1 MGNLKSF
8 YKFLTQIVSKSDK
21 NKLITNFIILFLLS
35 LLTVILPLIQR
46 ELLSSIEVRQEL
58 NQWIIVLLLT
68 GVIYCILRYILE
80 IRKEKIN
87 RRLERDLQSRL
98 IINGIEKTNK
108 LIENRGAGSYL
119 MSVYG
124 DVEQLTGIISNQEIE
139 SAFLSLLQLLAILII
154 SLLWSLWLALT
165 ILIGYAV
172 GLLSTIH
179 FRKVYKE
186 EFSLFRKILM
196 EINPKILELLENRSS
211 VLSYLGLD
219 RANKKIQ
226 NLFEER
232 DLHVQNA
239 GIASKTSDS
248 VINFISFF
256 TQLAFIA
263 ISAIQLSSGKLD
275 FPTLTALL
283 SYVALAFTP
292 ISKIKASL
300 DTLNRLEVLQSRI
313 EPFLTCEA
321 KNCVPEGRELS
332 FKDCVLTYETEEGNQ
347 VNLIDRLSH
356 TFKGLTGIVGLS
368 GSGKTTLVKALLG
381 TVSPSQGSVNYG
393 GCPISEINQSFL
405 YSSFKLYPQNPEIYN
420 DSLLSNITF
429 NKQAL
434 SEAEFLEKKAKIHN
448 QLKSLTADNIHQ
460 FPELA
465 EVIPALLGQRKAEL
479 AGLPAKQLEN
489 FLQGLSSESTVDNLA
504 TQAVNHSH
512 FIHERYLSIIDALEL
527 AKLDGRDLGFHGEK
541 ISGGEK
547 NKIALAR
554 LLLPYGNYFTI
565 LDEPFTNMDIFSVKH
580 CLDAYRRF
588 NGNTPGIIISHNLFL
603 ISQLCD
609 EILVVENN
617 GTVAIGSHQQLLSKN
632 DLYKDLYAEHIKSQK
647 EDDSQKQQ

>member
-1 MGNLKSF
+1 M
-8 YKFLTQIVSKSDK
+8 
-21 NKLITNFIILFLLS
+21 ITNFFILFLLS
-35 LLTVILPLIQR
+35 LLTVILPLIQK

-58 NQWIIVLLLT
+58 NKWIIVLLLT
-68 GVIYCILRYILE
+68 GIIYSILRYILE

-87 RRLERDLQSRL
+87 RRLERDLQSKL

-139 SAFLSLLQLLAILII
+139 SACLSLLQLLAILII
-154 SLLWSLWLALT
+154 SLFWSPWLALT
-165 ILIGYAV
+165 ILLGYAV

-179 FRKVYKE
+179 YRKVYKE

-219 RANKKIQ
+219 RANKKI
-226 NLFEER
+226 NTLFEER

-256 TQLAFIA
+256 TQLAFIT
-263 ISAIQLSSGKLD
+263 ISAIQLGSGKLD

-283 SYVALAFTP
+283 SYIALAFTP
-292 ISKIKASL
+292 ISKIKSSL

-313 EPFLTCEA
+313 EPFLTNET
-321 KNCVPEGRELS
+321 KNCVPEGRTLS
-332 FKDCVLTYETEEGNQ
+332 FKDCILTYETEEGKQ
-347 VNLIDRLSH
+347 VSLIDQLSH

-381 TVSPSQGSVNYG
+381 TVAPNRGSVNFG

-420 DSLLSNITF
+420 DSLLYNITF

-434 SEAEFLEKKAKIHN
+434 SEAEFLEKKATIHN
-448 QLKSLTADNIHQ
+448 QLIQLTADNIHEN
-460 FPELA
+460 PGLA
-465 EVIPALLGQRKAEL
+465 ELVATLLGQAKSEP
-479 AGLPAKQLEN
+479 GDLPTGPLDKFLER
-489 FLQGLSSESTVDNLA
+489 LTSESTVDNLA
-504 TQAVNHSH
+504 TQAVNREY
-512 FIHERYLSIIDALEL
+512 FIQERYLSIIDALEL
-527 AKLDGRDLGFHGEK
+527 TKLDGRDLGFHGEK

-554 LLLPYGNYFTI
+554 LLLPYGDYFTI

-580 CLDAYRRF
+580 CLAAYQRF
-588 NGNTPGIIISHNLFL
+588 NGDAPGIIISHNLFL

-617 GTVAIGSHQQLLSKN
+617 DRVAIGSHQQLLSDN
-632 DLYKDLYAEHIKSQK
+632 HLYKDLYEEHIKSQQ
-647 EDDSQKQQ
+647 EHDSQK